1 MMHRIAPFLC
11 ALLGAAGC
19 ASQDIPQA
27 YRGRLF
33 DRTGAFAF
41 YAGGTGFTGPVLNPG
56 TYFTGAYNEIRL
68 VDCSMV
74 TGHEPLT
81 ALTRD
86 GVQFGLDVY
95 VRFSADCSDDAVAGL
110 LETLT
115 PDDEY
120 SISSSKL
127 YNTFVKPA
135 IGEAVREMISPYRAA
150 DLNEKREELLANI
163 RNRFIQLMSG
173 HERRVVAIQEV
184 NLTHLDFPEQMVAAN
199 VDRAVQT
206 ILKDKAIAE
215 RERVQAEIETTT
227 MRRQLSEREGDVA
240 AVKIERIG
248 AALHANPEYL
258 QYDLQS
264 KMPDIYERAGKAGNM
279 VITAPAPQLLLP
291 PPAPRDGAAP
301 PREPRRAPA
310 P

>member
-1 MMHRIAPFLC
+1 
-11 ALLGAAGC
+11 
-19 ASQDIPQA
+19 
-27 YRGRLF
+27 
-33 DRTGAFAF
+33 
-41 YAGGTGFTGPVLNPG
+41 
-56 TYFTGAYNEIRL
+56 
-68 VDCSMV
+68 VDCSTV

-95 VRFSADCSDDAVAGL
+95 VRFAADCADDAVANL

-115 PDDEY
+115 PDDEF

-163 RNRFIQLMSG
+163 RNRFIQLVTG
-173 HERRVVAIQEV
+173 HERKVVSIAEV
-184 NLTHLDFPEQMVAAN
+184 NLTHLDFPEPMVAAN

-215 RERVQAEIETTT
+215 RERVQAEIETTA
-227 MRRQLSEREGDVA
+227 MRRQLSEREGEVA

-248 AALHANPEYL
+248 AALHANPEFL

-279 VITAPAPQLLLP
+279 VITAPAPQVLLP
-291 PPAPRDGAAP
+291 APSPRETPAP
-301 PREPRRAPA
+301 PREPRRPSG

>member
-1 MMHRIAPFLC
+1 MTHRAILY
-11 ALLGAAGC
+11 LYVILGAAGC

-33 DRTGAFAF
+33 DRTGALAF

-95 VRFSADCSDDAVAGL
+95 VRFSADCSDDAVTNL

-120 SISSSKL
+120 SISSNKL

-163 RNRFIQLMSG
+163 RNRFIQLMAG
-173 HERRVVAIQEV
+173 HERNVVAIQEV

-215 RERVQAEIETTT
+215 RERVQAEIETTA

-264 KMPDIYERAGKAGNM
+264 KMPDIYERAGKGGNM
-279 VITAPAPQLLLP
+279 VITAPAPQVLLP
-291 PPAPRDGAAP
+291 APTARDSVAP
-301 PREPRRAPA
+301 TREPRRAP
-310 P
+310 